1 MYLMLS
7 MWGKR
12 GTWSKNDGVGQ
23 LQIFWWIWKAAR
35 RRSVEHNGGGDGSEV
50 FEGFNKKRAGHWGA
64 PRVVPGVGSGCVCEG
79 VDEIGGPGSLPK
91 EFAVRAVDEAST

>member
-23 LQIFWWIWKAAR
+23 LQICWWIDLEGGSAAELPGIER
-35 RRSVEHNGGGDGSEV
+35 KGGGDGSEV
-50 FEGFNKKRAGHWGA
+50 FEGFSEERAGHRGA
-64 PRVVPGVGSGCVCEG
+64 PRVVPGVCPGCVFEG
-79 VDEIGGPGSLPK
+79 GY
-91 EFAVRAVDEAST
+91 